1 MVAWVVALAALSS
14 GARARADTTFE
25 CAQAYEKAQIERK
38 AAHITAAIES
48 LTICAGQSCP
58 SFVRK
63 DCIEWLTESQATQ
76 PSVVFSVR
84 RNGADLSEADIA
96 CDGRIVTRT
105 LDGKAVLLDPGPH
118 QFSFR
123 VSGNRSV
130 EKQIVIREGERNRI
144 IEVDLDREPPAAG
157 EPTIGEAPH
166 DLSSAP
172 RLAEAGSSSGGHNV
186 VAYVLAGVGVLGVS
200 GFAAFGLWG
209 NSQKAELERTC
220 SPSCR
225 SSQVDEVRNRY
236 IVADTFLAVGL
247 VSVGLAT
254 YWFLSDPGQSPRA
267 AGPATS
273 VAVAPA
279 RSGRGGL
286 VNLVTSF

>member
-1 MVAWVVALAALSS
+1 MVAWVVALAALS
-14 GARARADTTFE
+14 GARARADATFE

-84 RNGADLSEADIA
+84 RNGADLTEAEIA
-96 CDGRIVTRT
+96 CDGHVVTRT

-118 QFSFR
+118 QFAFR
-123 VSGNRSV
+123 VSGNRAI

-144 IEVDLDREPPAAG
+144 IELDLDRESPAGA
-157 EPTIGEAPH
+157 EPTSGETPR

-172 RLAEAGSSSGGHNV
+172 MLAETGSSSGGHDV
-186 VAYVLAGVGVLGVS
+186 VAYALAGVGVLGIS
-200 GFAAFGLWG
+200 GFVAFGLWG
-209 NSQKAELERTC
+209 NSQKADLERTC

-254 YWFLSDPGQSPRA
+254 YWFLSDHGQAPRA
-267 AGPATS
+267 TGPATS